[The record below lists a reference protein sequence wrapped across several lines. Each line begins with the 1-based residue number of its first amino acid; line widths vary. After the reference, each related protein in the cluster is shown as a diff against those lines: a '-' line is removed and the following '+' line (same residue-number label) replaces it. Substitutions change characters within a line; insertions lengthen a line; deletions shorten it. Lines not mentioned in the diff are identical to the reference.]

1 MAAAPDAQTETHAR
15 PSDALGW
22 PDMRKQPGVLGIFA
36 VSLLVTACRCSGS
49 TSTSGAG
56 GGGGNA
62 AGGASGGSPAGAAG
76 SGSAGSGSA
85 GTGTGGNGSAGTG
98 TAGTGSAG
106 SGSAGTAGSTGGGA
120 PGGATGTAGGG
131 GNPCTTALLCDD
143 FESYTAGQ
151 PPGGNWTRTMSSGA
165 TIAIDTA
172 QFRSGSKSV
181 KFTTPAGTSGSRT
194 AYIRTAAAAVFPA
207 AQTGFYGRMMFRLE
221 SAPTASVHWTF
232 VQGSGLITGQTY
244 HALYRYGGQIPVMQG
259 STFVGSQLMAN
270 YETPDSY
277 NNNGPGS
284 DCWKHANKTVV
295 PVGTWSCAEWQ
306 FDSPTNTMRFWLD
319 GAAIDTLTVM
329 TTGSGCV
336 NQPATYQWTAP
347 NFDRLDL
354 GWESY
359 QADSARTMW
368 IDDVAISRTRI
379 GCPAP

>member
-1 MAAAPDAQTETHAR
+1 MAATPDAQTETDAR

-22 PDMRKQPGVLGIFA
+22 THMRKQPGLLGIFA
-36 VSLLVTACRCSGS
+36 VSLLVTACRCSGN
-49 TSTSGAG
+49 TSMSGAG

-62 AGGASGGSPAGAAG
+62 GGAGGSPAGAAGNGTAG

-85 GTGTGGNGSAGTG
+85 GTGSAGNGT
-98 TAGTGSAG
+98 AG
-106 SGSAGTAGSTGGGA
+106 SGSAGSSGTAGSTG
-120 PGGATGTAGGG
+120 GGATGTAGGG

-181 KFTTPAGTSGSRT
+181 KFTTPAATSGSRT

-207 AQTGFYGRMMFRLE
+207 AQSGFYGRMMFRLE

-277 NNNGPGS
+277 NNNGPSS

-306 FDSPTNTMRFWLD
+306 FDGPTNTMRFWLD

-368 IDDVAISRTRI
+368 IDDVAISRTRV
-379 GCPAP
+379 GCPTP

>member
-1 MAAAPDAQTETHAR
+1 MA
-15 PSDALGW
+15 L
-22 PDMRKQPGVLGIFA
+22 VLVG
-36 VSLLVTACRCSGS
+36 TCRCSGS
-49 TSTSGAG
+49 SSTPGTG
-56 GGGGNA
+56 MGGDGGGGNA
-62 AGGASGGSPAGAAG
+62 SGGSGGSTGGSAAGAAGSGTAGSGTAGTGTAG
-76 SGSAGSGSA
+76 SGSAGSGAA
-85 GTGTGGNGSAGTG
+85 GSG
-98 TAGTGSAG
+98 TAGSGTAG
-106 SGSAGTAGSTGGGA
+106 SGTAGSTGGGS
-120 PGGATGTAGGG
+120 GGAAGGTTGAGGG

-143 FESYTAGQ
+143 FESYTTGQ

-181 KFTTPAGTSGSRT
+181 KVTTPAGTSGSRT

-207 AQTGFYGRMMFRLE
+207 AQSGFYGRMMFRLE

-232 VQGSGLITGQTY
+232 VQGSGVIAGQTY
-244 HALYRYGGQIPVMQG
+244 HALYRYGGQVPVMQG

-277 NNNGPGS
+277 NGTGPGS
-284 DCWKHANKTVV
+284 DCWKHSNKIVV
-295 PVGTWSCAEWQ
+295 PVGAWSCAEWQ
-306 FDSPTNTMRFWLD
+306 FDGPTNTMRFWLD
-319 GAAIDTLTVM
+319 GAAVDTLTVM

-368 IDDVAISRTRI
+368 IDDVAVSRTRV
-379 GCPAP
+379 GCP

>member
-1 MAAAPDAQTETHAR
+1 MRNHAG
-15 PSDALGW
+15 LL
-22 PDMRKQPGVLGIFA
+22 GVLA
-36 VSLLVTACRCSGS
+36 ALVLVGTCRCSGGSS
-49 TSTSGAG
+49 TPGTGGSGG
-56 GGGGNA
+56 D
-62 AGGASGGSPAGAAG
+62 ASGGSTGGATSGNAGTGGGGPAGAAG
-76 SGSAGSGSA
+76 TAAGGA
-85 GTGTGGNGSAGTG
+85 GAGGSAGTG
-98 TAGTGSAG
+98 TAGSGG
-106 SGSAGTAGSTGGGA
+106 SGGSG
-120 PGGATGTAGGG
+120 AGGVG
-131 GNPCTTALLCDD
+131 GSNPCATALLCDD
-143 FESYTAGQ
+143 FESYTTGQ
-151 PPGGNWTRTMSSGA
+151 PPGGNWTRTMSLGA

-181 KFTTPAGTSGSRT
+181 KVTTPTGTSGSRT

-207 AQTGFYGRMMFRLE
+207 AQSGFYGRMMFRLE

-232 VQGSGLITGQTY
+232 VQGSGLIAGQTY
-244 HALYRYGGQIPVMQG
+244 HALYRYGGQVPVMQG

-284 DCWKHANKTVV
+284 DCWKHSNKIVV
-295 PVGTWSCAEWQ
+295 PVGAWSCAEWQ
-306 FDSPTNTMRFWLD
+306 FDGPTNTMRFWLD
-319 GAAIDTLTVM
+319 GAAVDTLTVM
-329 TTGSGCV
+329 TMGSGCV

-347 NFDRLDL
+347 SFDRLDL